1 MIKYILISLTFIFLS
16 SGAEAIDGAVLFDSL
31 KHKVLSVNDY
41 TAKVKMKINVHYMK
55 IPQLNGTM
63 YYKSPDMLR
72 LERHG
77 GLSILPKKNINL
89 TLSNLIPT
97 GQVTIIDLGYTTYKS
112 SRVHVLK
119 VVPEDDNSTI
129 ILAKIWIDE
138 DKLLAVRTET
148 TTRNDGTVA
157 MDLTYGKY
165 QNLALPDSVV
175 IYLNLKEYKMPE
187 GVTMD
192 YNKQSENV
200 KIAEPKDTKGKIE
213 IAYLDYQV
221 NTGLS
226 NSIFERK

>member
-1 MIKYILISLTFIFLS
+1 MIKYTLLSLLFVFFA
-16 SGAEAIDGAVLFDSL
+16 GQVNAIDGTILFDSL
-31 KHKVLSVNDY
+31 KRKVLSVNDY
-41 TAKVKMKINVHYMK
+41 TADVKMKINVHYMK
-55 IPQLNGTM
+55 IPQLSGTM

-89 TLSNLIPT
+89 TLSNLIPN
-97 GQVTIIDLGYTTYKS
+97 GEVTIIDLGYTNYKS
-112 SRVHVLK
+112 CRAHVLK
-119 VVPEDDNSTI
+119 VIPENDNSTI

-138 DKLLAVRTET
+138 ERLLAIRTET

-157 MDLTYGKY
+157 MDLNYGKY
-165 QNLALPDSVV
+165 QRLALPDSVV

-192 YNKQSENV
+192 YNKQSKNV
-200 KIAEPKDTKGKIE
+200 KVTEPKDTKGKIE
-213 IAYLDYQV
+213 IAYLNYNI